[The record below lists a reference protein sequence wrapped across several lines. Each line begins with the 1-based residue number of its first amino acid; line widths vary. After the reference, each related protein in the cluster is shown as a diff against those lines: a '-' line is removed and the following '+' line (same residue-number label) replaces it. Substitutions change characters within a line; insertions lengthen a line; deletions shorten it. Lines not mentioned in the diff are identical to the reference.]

1 MSTNT
6 ETAAISGLQL
16 ALTRGFDFLRLTKP
30 KLTSLVL
37 FTTLIG
43 FYTGTRGPLPLRLL
57 LHTLIGTALVAGG
70 ATAFNMYKERS
81 LDARMKRTALRPLA
95 TGQLPSRQA
104 LVFALVISAG
114 GFFYLSAFVNP
125 LTSLLSAV
133 IFSSYVFLY
142 TPLKTKTWLSTFVG
156 AIPGALPP
164 VMGWTAANAS
174 ISYGAGILFLIVLL
188 WQIPHFFAIGWLH
201 REDYARAGVPV
212 IPALDVDGRKTGR
225 IANIFIA
232 GLTALSLF
240 PFFMDIAG
248 RGYLS
253 GAVLLGF
260 MFLGYGLHF
269 ASLRDAASARKLF
282 GASAFYLPAL
292 LILLALDKAA
302 V

>member
-6 ETAAISGLQL
+6 ETATISGLQL

-43 FYTGTRGPLPLRLL
+43 FYTGTRGPIPLLLL

-95 TGQLPSRQA
+95 SGRLPSHQA
-104 LVFALVISAG
+104 LIFAVAISAG
-114 GFFYLSAFVNP
+114 GFIYLFAFVNH

-142 TPLKTKTWLSTFVG
+142 TPLKTITWISTFVG

-174 ISYGAGILFLIVLL
+174 ISYGAAILFLIVLL

-201 REDYARAGVPV
+201 REDYARAGVLV
-212 IPALDVDGRKTGR
+212 IPAIDADGRKTGR
-225 IANIFIA
+225 MAILFIA

-240 PFFMDIAG
+240 PFYIGIAG
-248 RGYLS
+248 RMYLS

-269 ASLRDAASARKLF
+269 ARLRNATAARKLF

-292 LILLALDKAA
+292 LLLLALDKAA